1 MIDFSIFGKTL
12 NNFISV
18 FDSGGLKRVY
28 RPAREMTGKELIGFL
43 TNGVRQVNLIPHSSL
58 LSPDA
63 LTNGDILEPEGISEY
78 FTREYSLLENDM
90 PAIKYTCIKDVPAET
105 KVLIFD
111 SGDTYPEKKII
122 CSWWH
127 MDFYIGESLL
137 KDGTRASFQCD
148 IEDLTLNQKVKSY
161 AYNPTRDYTLY
172 TTTYTTSYFIPRE
185 IELSAKVYTY
195 GNITVGDV
203 IKVSPPVIV
212 GLNQFADFSDV
223 DEYTLGNT
231 PQVSYSGTMEGY
243 SAQKQSSKMTLSKN
257 QTIDNSGPVSFE
269 DALTGPILTEKEAES

>member
-1 MIDFSIFGKTL
+1 MGFSILGKTL
-12 NNFISV
+12 SNFVNV
-18 FDSGGLKRVY
+18 FDGVDSKRVY
-28 RPAREMTGKELIGFL
+28 RPVEEMTGKELIGFL

-63 LTNGDILEPEGISEY
+63 LTNGDILEPDGISEY
-78 FTREYSLLENDM
+78 FTRERCLLENDK
-90 PAIKYTCIKDVPAET
+90 PAIKYTCIKDVPSGT

-137 KDGTRASFQCD
+137 KDGTRASFQCS
-148 IEDLTLNQKVKSY
+148 IKDLTLNQEVKNNT
-161 AYNPTRDYTLY
+161 YNPTEDYDLFITQ
-172 TTTYTTSYFIPRE
+172 YTTSYFIPRE

-243 SAQKQSSKMTLSKN
+243 SAQKQSSKMKLSKN

-269 DALTGPILTEKEAES
+269 DALTGSILTEKEAES

>member
-1 MIDFSIFGKTL
+1 
-12 NNFISV
+12 
-18 FDSGGLKRVY
+18 
-28 RPAREMTGKELIGFL
+28 MTGEELVGFL
-43 TNGVRQVNLIPHSSL
+43 TNGVRQVNLVPHSYLRS
-58 LSPDA
+58 SDS

-90 PAIKYTCIKDVPAET
+90 PAIKYTCIKDVPSET

-161 AYNPTRDYTLY
+161 AYNPTRDYALY

-195 GNITVGDV
+195 GNIAVGDE
-203 IKVSPPVIV
+203 IRISPPVIV
-212 GLNQFADFSDV
+212 GLNQFTDFSDV
-223 DEYTLGNT
+223 DEYTIGGT
-231 PQVSYSGTMEGY
+231 PQVSFSGTLEEY
-243 SAQKQSSKMTLSKN
+243 SAQKQSSKMALSEN
-257 QTIDNSGPVSFE
+257 QIINASKPVSFE
-269 DALTGPILTEKEAES
+269 DSLTEAIYTEEEAES

>member
-1 MIDFSIFGKTL
+1 MDFSIFGKTV
-12 NNFISV
+12 NNFTSV

-28 RPAREMTGKELIGFL
+28 RPAEEMTGEELVGFL
-43 TNGVRQVNLIPHSSL
+43 TNGVRQVNLIPYSSL
-58 LSPDA
+58 WSSDA
-63 LTNGDILEPEGISEY
+63 LTNGDILEPDGISEY

-90 PAIKYTCIKDVPAET
+90 PAIKYTCIKDVPSET

-111 SGDTYPEKKII
+111 SGNTYPEKKII

-161 AYNPTRDYTLY
+161 AYNPTRDYALY

-195 GNITVGDV
+195 GNITVGDEIRV
-203 IKVSPPVIV
+203 TPPVIV
-212 GLNQFADFSDV
+212 GLNQFADFSGV
-223 DEYTLGNT
+223 DEYTIGN
-231 PQVSYSGTMEGY
+231 PLQISYSGTLEGY
-243 SAQKQSSKMTLSKN
+243 SAQKQSSKMELSEN
-257 QTIDNSGPVSFE
+257 QTIDISKPVSFE
-269 DALTGPILTEKEAES
+269 DTLTMPVLTEEEAES

>member
-1 MIDFSIFGKTL
+1 MGFSILGKTL
-12 NNFISV
+12 SNFVNV
-18 FDSGGLKRVY
+18 FDGVDSKRVY
-28 RPAREMTGKELIGFL
+28 RPVEEMTGKELIGFL

-63 LTNGDILEPEGISEY
+63 LTNGDILEPDGISEY
-78 FTREYSLLENDM
+78 FTRECCLLENDK
-90 PAIKYTCIKDVPAET
+90 PAIKYTCIKDVPSGT

-137 KDGTRASFQCD
+137 KDGTRASFQCS
-148 IEDLTLNQKVKSY
+148 IKDLTLNQEVKNNT
-161 AYNPTRDYTLY
+161 YNPTEDYDLFITQ
-172 TTTYTTSYFIPRE
+172 YTTSYFIPRE

-243 SAQKQSSKMTLSKN
+243 SAQKQSSKMALSKN
-257 QTIDNSGPVSFE
+257 QTIDNSEPVSFE